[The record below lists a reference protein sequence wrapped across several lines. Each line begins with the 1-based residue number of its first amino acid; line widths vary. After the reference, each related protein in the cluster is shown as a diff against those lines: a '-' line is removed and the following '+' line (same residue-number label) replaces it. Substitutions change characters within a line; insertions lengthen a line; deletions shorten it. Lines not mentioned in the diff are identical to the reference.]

1 MALMYYEG
9 TSPIDVHPTKISE
22 MERKGWSLTAPTGK
36 SKKSSKKDDLKTV
49 AEKE

>member
-1 MALMYYEG
+1 MYYEG

-22 MERKGWSLTAPTGK
+22 MERKGWSLTAPSGGK